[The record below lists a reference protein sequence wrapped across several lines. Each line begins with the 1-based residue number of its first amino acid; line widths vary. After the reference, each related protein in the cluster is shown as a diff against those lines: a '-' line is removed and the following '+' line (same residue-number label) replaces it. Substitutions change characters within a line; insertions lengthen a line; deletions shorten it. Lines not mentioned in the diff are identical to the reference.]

1 MENVISAKVCG
12 ILTKQSKGQMLQE
25 KNIYPRKFR
34 KLGLWVAVW
43 YRTKFIYFGVTVIF
57 FGELISKSFIF
68 FMQKKKIKEKERTNV
83 ENRFCLDKQGI

>member
-1 MENVISAKVCG
+1 MENVISVKVCG

-34 KLGLWVAVW
+34 KLGLWVGVC
-43 YRTKFIYFGVTVIF
+43 YRTKSIYFGVTVIF
-57 FGELISKSFIF
+57 FGELISKSFICLC
-68 FMQKKKIKEKERTNV
+68 KKKLKGKERTNV